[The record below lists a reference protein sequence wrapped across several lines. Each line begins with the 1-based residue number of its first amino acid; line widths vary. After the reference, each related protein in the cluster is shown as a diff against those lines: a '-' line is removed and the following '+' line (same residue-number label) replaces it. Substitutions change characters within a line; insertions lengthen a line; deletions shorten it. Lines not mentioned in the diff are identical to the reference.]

1 MVEKIVELDLK
12 PPEQVIVDGISGELI
27 NKIVS
32 TIEFFEETKCEVL
45 GIVGVI
51 NEEWNDEE
59 KISRFASVKLKCNDA
74 VLYAPIA
81 RFVYSTKEKRLIYI
95 EIFTAGEALN
105 LAYTWH
111 IP

>member
-1 MVEKIVELDLK
+1 MVKPIEELELR
-12 PPEQVIVDGISGELI
+12 PLEQVVVDGISGELI

-32 TIEFFEETKCEVL
+32 VIEFFAETKCEVL
-45 GIVGVI
+45 GIVSVI

-74 VLYAPIA
+74 VLYAPIV
-81 RFVYSTKEKRLIYI
+81 RFVYSTLDGKLIGI